1 MFVKFQR
8 HAAAA
13 MLVGLGMACLVWA
26 ADSPQDGNR
35 SIDFD
40 QLRPQWQ
47 MGDQWV
53 IETVSLPVQVRGTGI
68 AQAKTQPI
76 RWQFAMQKYE
86 KVIGDDCYRLEIRCL
101 EEGQHPTTV
110 LWIDKKSHALKQIQT
125 QIPTVD
131 GLKTVTE
138 SYEFAGGQPSPVL
151 GPLSAL
157 PLDLPLFQGGQ
168 TKGMQTFNYEANIGP
183 AGAKAVGDLGFAYEV
198 QQEISQPQ
206 PEQVKGLVDDSFKK
220 SLENKPVVE
229 VRLKRFD
236 RQVRQLWQPGQ
247 PWPVYSDNGIT
258 TSRLVEIQPAEK
270 HPEQ

>member
-1 MFVKFQR
+1 MFVKFPR
-8 HAAAA
+8 HAGFAV
-13 MLVGLGMACLVWA
+13 LVGLGMACLVRA
-26 ADSPQDGNR
+26 ADPPQGGSR
-35 SIDFD
+35 SVDFE
-40 QLRPQWQ
+40 QLRPRWQ
-47 MGDQWV
+47 MGDQWTV
-53 IETVSLPVQVRGTGI
+53 ETVSLPVQVRSPAI

-76 RWQFAMQKYE
+76 RWQFAVQKYE
-86 KVIGDDCYRLEIRCL
+86 KLIGDDCYRVEVRCL
-101 EEGQHPTTV
+101 EEGQQPMTV

-125 QIPTVD
+125 QIPTAD

-168 TKGMQTFNYEANIGP
+168 TKGTQKFNYEANIGP
-183 AGAKAVGDLGFAYEV
+183 AGEKAVGDLGFTYEV
-198 QQEISQPQ
+198 QQDVSEPQ
-206 PEQVKGLVDDSFKK
+206 AEQVKGLVDDSFKK

-247 PWPVYSDNGIT
+247 PWPVYCDNGVT
-258 TSRLVEIQPAEK
+258 TSRLVQIQSAETRA
-270 HPEQ
+270 QQ